1 MRSRNPARAER
12 RRVVQQPNDP
22 YALLFAELH
31 ALEQEMAVLR
41 EELADLRV
49 RVGEAGF
56 DGRS

>member
-1 MRSRNPARAER
+1 M
-12 RRVVQQPNDP
+12 VQPRDDP

-31 ALEQEMAVLR
+31 ALEQELAVLR

-56 DGRS
+56 DGRP

>member
-1 MRSRNPARAER
+1 MKTQLPEA
-12 RRVVQQPNDP
+12 
-22 YALLFAELH
+22 YALLLAKLH

-56 DGRS
+56 DGRP